1 MKVFICYGFRAI
13 NLLLFNVCLMAIE
26 TPEYRLLEKNGMLEL
41 RQYKSIVIA
50 VTKVQQPYKSAQS
63 EGFRRIA
70 SYIFGGNENETE
82 IAMTAP
88 VISTKVNTIIEEHEV
103 FFIIPRNL
111 NIEDLPKPNLKNVKI
126 EKRNLSKVAAIK
138 FGGWATEERV
148 LYFQD
153 ILKNKI
159 LELGYSITGDF
170 MVAQYNSPW
179 ALPPFRKNEIL
190 VQIKS

>member
-1 MKVFICYGFRAI
+1 MKVLMRYGFKAI
-13 NLLLFNVCLMAIE
+13 NLFLFNVCLMAIE
-26 TPEYRLLEKNGMLEL
+26 TPEYKLLEKNGMLEL
-41 RQYKSIVIA
+41 REYESMVIA
-50 VTKVQQPYKSAQS
+50 VTKVQQPYRSAQS

-70 SYIFGGNENETE
+70 SYIFGGNNSQTE

-88 VISTKVNTIIEEHEV
+88 VISTKVNTASEEHEI
-103 FFIIPRNL
+103 FFIIPSNL
-111 NIEDLPKPNLKNVKI
+111 KIEDLPKPNLKNVKI
-126 EKRNLSKVAAIK
+126 EKRNLSKVAVIK

-148 LYFQD
+148 DYFQD
-153 ILKNKI
+153 VLKNKA

-190 VQIKS
+190 IKIN